1 VNTLSGL
8 VREYSGDLAGAQ
20 EAFRRAIAQKPDDF
34 EAHLRLGS
42 VLYQLRKLDE
52 AQKQLELA
60 LQIDPTSSCA
70 RFELAKVQ
78 NAQGQTQA
86 ALKNF
91 EAVAQAIPEWLPPNV
106 ELAAL
111 YFKLKRPEDGAR
123 ERQIVDRITEEERQ
137 KKTKSPV
144 ISPQLPSR

>member
-1 VNTLSGL
+1 MT
-8 VREYSGDLAGAQ
+8 DAAQ
-20 EAFRRAIAQKPDDF
+20 
-34 EAHLRLGS
+34 H
-42 VLYQLRKLDE
+42 
-52 AQKQLELA
+52 QLERA
-60 LQIDPTSSCA
+60 LQLDPASSGA

-78 NAQGQTQA
+78 NAQGQTEA
-86 ALKNF
+86 ALQNF
-91 EAVAQAIPEWLPPNV
+91 EAVARAIPEWLPPHA

-123 ERQIVDRITEEERQ
+123 EKQTVDRITEEERQ

>member
-1 VNTLSGL
+1 M
-8 VREYSGDLAGAQ
+8 D
-20 EAFRRAIAQKPDDF
+20 RA
-34 EAHLRLGS
+34 
-42 VLYQLRKLDE
+42 
-52 AQKQLELA
+52 LE
-60 LQIDPTSSCA
+60 IDPSSSYA

-78 NAQGQTQA
+78 NALGQSEA

-91 EAVAQAIPEWLPPNV
+91 EAVAQAIPQWLPPHV

-123 ERQIVDRITEEERQ
+123 EKQIVDRISEEERQ